1 MQREPILDYEE
12 FASLQLDKPVPDLR
26 NEEQLKQHSVD
37 VSLEKRPAEKAYY
50 LLTKGDEFQ
59 KLSVIQNLPS
69 LLQTDSQ
76 SCMSRVVPK
85 MQQSLATASTE
96 FHIAASSTFKT
107 ILEQKLVSHNVFSQT
122 FLPSILNSL
131 ESRDPVVCDA
141 WLETLLD
148 VIELLPVEVIRAQ
161 IVPLTISKGQ
171 LSQPINSRVTCS
183 RLLGKI
189 CTRFDPAMIQ
199 KEILPSVHSLCQD
212 VNSEVR
218 ASICLQLRFVAEG
231 LGAESVKSALLPSLV
246 ELASDEESNVRCTSV
261 QTIVYLLPHLQE
273 DTIKT
278 IIVPLVKKLCENATK
293 SDDHV
298 ICVIAQ
304 EFGKLVLGLE
314 KCLVTAEKTW
324 FLKYFQQLA
333 QMGMVSIKSD
343 SKPHHSFMSSSP
355 ADEEKHMECRR
366 CCAFNLPAMFLFVSD
381 SSDDTDALLV
391 TFNSL
396 ASDHYYTIRKTV
408 ASGIGEVA
416 KILYPKSGRIK
427 LDLIKLLKDDSE
439 EVLQGLVPH
448 IGTTLDC
455 LAESQ
460 TIGVDRVDSTLMEIG
475 RALLK
480 CESEIS
486 TTHNWRLASMMHSQL
501 EIIPKY
507 FPSDFIYSYFVPMAF
522 FRILHARPIPV
533 RLAAGTLYLF
543 LLRYNMKPI
552 QRVELRSRLY
562 TELATST
569 DCYVRMM
576 FVRMMVAALE
586 IFSSAYFKEHFFTVL
601 LNLAEDPVANI
612 RIKVLSMLPQL
623 KSKLWLPTDKKLL
636 SAMETTIGHLMNSET
651 DRDVIATLSSVMRKL
666 IDIDPKYDNQPL
678 SKQTKHDIEDAK
690 KFEEEKRLS
699 GMVPGKS
706 PPGGATMKKG
716 AWRRPGETSSK
727 SVTSATSKTTAA
739 SPRHSSEP
747 GRMRPQL
754 TQPWE
759 RLGHSNSNNPVDYLM
774 QKIQQNRS
782 KLTPLPFIVLPETSE
797 QNVLLTRDYNREFS
811 TNNIASTDTAT
822 ARTLASAPNLA
833 VLRALTKAAHY
844 NSCWPSSSM
853 PEIPVMLS
861 DDEFLVDAGIRIPAQ
876 FSASQGVSKI
886 PHLQDSLFTKR
897 RHFSFER
904 SRTVSFD
911 KGSPKR
917 NSSVGYE
924 DCMQRRTNGGDQ
936 SGSPRTSIDCEDG
949 LRLVKDDQQLGK
961 TIYVGPLMRSRFGFV
976 NQDRSMDDKLKRN
989 SLILD
994 KNKPKIL
1001 QTKCTLDRTKRHSAS
1016 FEKTKPKRSSSMD
1029 YDDSMK
1035 RRTNGSDEPKDPRTS
1050 IDYEDGLRCLRTRFG
1065 FVILDKNKPKVLQ
1078 TKCNLDRTKRHST
1091 SFDKAKPKRNSSID
1105 YDDSLKRRTNESN
1118 QPNDPRTSIDYEDGL
1133 ILVQDE
1139 ELDKKDSVYLGP
1151 RMTTR
1156 WNSLI
1161 LEKEKPK
1168 LVHTKCTAD
1177 WPKRHSAY
1185 FTMKS
1190 TDSKETKQTIK
1201 CHSLEVADYTPSE
1214 RLGRALRR
1222 HSTLDVNHNQGL
1234 SKIPL
1239 RSFVP
1244 RSRTA
1249 PATRASSPVHIEKL
1263 CRMPFWES

>member
-747 GRMRPQL
+747 GRM
-754 TQPWE
+754 
-759 RLGHSNSNNPVDYLM
+759 
-774 QKIQQNRS
+774 
-782 KLTPLPFIVLPETSE
+782 
-797 QNVLLTRDYNREFS
+797 
-811 TNNIASTDTAT
+811 
-822 ARTLASAPNLA
+822 
-833 VLRALTKAAHY
+833 
-844 NSCWPSSSM
+844 SSM